1 MGKKYS
7 DFYSFKDHLIG
18 VSFNLILIILYGISL
33 FTVNLTAVNIVIFS
47 IVLIVQVGLAIYFKY
62 LHQDIVKKLVDSEK
76 NLMVSEKEMQHKTY
90 FDDITKLPNERY
102 LLHKIEENLHV
113 NSCHKAVLVFEIDRL
128 ASIKSSLGS
137 PYSDCLLSK
146 VAQRLQSQ
154 LSSQLIIGKLREDQ
168 FVILIDH
175 YQSHDDILK
184 FCKQLQEIMEVPF
197 EIQYSSLNNSL
208 NIGISFYPKDAESE
222 LDLLKFAQIAAY
234 EARNMQDHI
243 AFYEASMSDVRTAK
257 VTLEND
263 LFNALKNNEL
273 FLEYQPQVDTM
284 TGEVIS
290 MEALVRWQHPKRG
303 LISPGEFIP
312 VAEESGLI
320 NPIGKW
326 VLETACYQTKK
337 LQVHLGRPIQIA
349 VNLSLCQLFQGDFV
363 QTVQQ
368 ILEKTELP
376 PQSLQ
381 LELTE
386 SMTMNTDHLTPI
398 LHDLKSLGVTL
409 AVDDFGTGYSS
420 LSYLRDLPIDCLK
433 IDYSFVK
440 NIQQDTSS
448 EPIVDMIISMA
459 KHLKLK
465 VVAEGVEEITQF
477 NYLMKRECD
486 FIQGYLIS
494 KSIPFEQ
501 IFNNLWNLQ
510 HKVKKIINS
519 SPYNNTK

>member
-1 MGKKYS
+1 MNKKYS
-7 DFYSFKDHLIG
+7 DFYLLLNLVLIVLFG
-18 VSFNLILIILYGISL
+18 VSLI
-33 FTVNLTAVNIVIFS
+33 TVNLTAFNIVVFS
-47 IVLIVQVGLAIYFKY
+47 IVLIVQVGLAVYFKA
-62 LHQDIVKKLVDSEK
+62 LHQDIVKKVVDTEK
-76 NLMVSEKEMQHKTY
+76 NLMVSEEKMKHERY
-90 FDDITKLPNERY
+90 FDDITELPNERY
-102 LLHKIEENLHV
+102 LLNKIEENLHI
-113 NSCHKAVLVFEIDRL
+113 NSNDKAVLVFEIDRL

-137 PYSDCLLSK
+137 LYSDCLLRE
-146 VAQRLQSQ
+146 VAQRLQNQ
-154 LSSQLIIGKLREDQ
+154 LSDQLIIGKLRDDQ

-175 YQSHDDILK
+175 YESCDDIFE
-184 FCKQLQEIMEVPF
+184 FCKQLQKIMETPF
-197 EIQYSSLNNSL
+197 EIQYFSLNNSL

-222 LDLLKFAQIAAY
+222 LDLIKFAQIAAY
-234 EARNMQDHI
+234 EARNTQEHI
-243 AFYEASMSDVRTAK
+243 LFYEASMSDVRTSK

-273 FLEYQPQVDTM
+273 FLEYQPQVDTI
-284 TGEVIS
+284 TGEIIS
-290 MEALVRWQHPKRG
+290 MEALVRWRHPKRG

-337 LQVHLGRPIQIA
+337 LQDHLGRSVQIA
-349 VNLSLCQLFQGDFV
+349 VNISLCQLFQGDFV
-363 QTVQQ
+363 QTVKQ
-368 ILEKTELP
+368 ILEKTGLP

-398 LHDLKSLGVTL
+398 LYDLKSLGITL

-433 IDYSFVK
+433 IDCSFVK

-459 KHLKLK
+459 KHLNLK

-477 NYLMKRECD
+477 NYLMKSKCD
-486 FIQGYLIS
+486 FIQGYLFSRPIT
-494 KSIPFEQ
+494 IEQ
-501 IFNNLWNLQ
+501 IFDTLCNLQ
-510 HKVKKIINS
+510 HIAKEMIQSLHADFTLEDVRKS
-519 SPYNNTK
+519 L

>member
-1 MGKKYS
+1 MGKRYS
-7 DFYSFKDHLIG
+7 IFYLLL
-18 VSFNLILIILYGISL
+18 NLILIILFGVSL
-33 FTVNLTAVNIVIFS
+33 FTDNLTVVNIIIFS
-47 IVLIVQVGLAIYFKY
+47 IVLIVQVGLVNYFKV
-62 LHQDIVKKLVDSEK
+62 LHQDIAKKVVDTEK
-76 NLMVSEKEMQHKTY
+76 DLMATEEKIKHERY
-90 FDDITKLPNERY
+90 FDDITELPNERY
-102 LLHKIEENLHV
+102 LLAKIKENLHA
-113 NSCHKAVLVFEIDRL
+113 NSSDKAVLVFEIDRL
-128 ASIKSSLGS
+128 SSIKSFLGS
-137 PYSDCLLSK
+137 VYSDCLLRN
-146 VAQRLQSQ
+146 VAQRLQEQ
-154 LSSQLIIGKLREDQ
+154 LSDQLIIGKLRDDQ

-175 YQSHDDILK
+175 YENHDDILN
-184 FCKQLQEIMEVPF
+184 FCSQLQSIMETPF

-222 LDLLKFAQIAAY
+222 LDLIKFAQIAAY
-234 EARNMQDHI
+234 EARNTHEHI
-243 AFYEASMSDVRTAK
+243 LFYEESMSDVRTVK

-273 FLEYQPQVDTM
+273 FLVYQPQVNTM
-284 TGEVIS
+284 TGEISS

-326 VLETACYQTKK
+326 VLETACYETKK
-337 LQVHLGRPIQIA
+337 LQDHLGRSVKIA

-363 QTVQQ
+363 QTVKQ
-368 ILEKTELP
+368 ILEKTGLS

-433 IDYSFVK
+433 IDCSFVK
-440 NIQQDTSS
+440 NIQPDTSN

-459 KHLKLK
+459 KHLNLK

-477 NYLMKRECD
+477 NYLMKSKCD
-486 FIQGYLIS
+486 FIQGYLFSRPIT
-494 KSIPFEQ
+494 IEQ
-501 IFNNLWNLQ
+501 ISNTLCDVQRKTREMIQSLQ
-510 HKVKKIINS
+510 EQHTHEAVRKS
-519 SPYNNTK
+519 L

>member
-1 MGKKYS
+1 MEEKYS
-7 DFYSFKDHLIG
+7 GFYLFLNLVLIVLFG
-18 VSFNLILIILYGISL
+18 VSL
-33 FTVNLTAVNIVIFS
+33 FTIKLTTFNIVIFS
-47 IVLIVQVGLAIYFKY
+47 IVLIVQVGLAAYIKF
-62 LHQDIVKKLVDSEK
+62 LHQDIMKKLVDTEK
-76 NLMVSEKEMQHKTY
+76 NLMVSEREIKHKTY
-90 FDDITKLPNERY
+90 FDEITKLPNERY
-102 LLHKIEENLHV
+102 LLDKIEENLHV
-113 NSCHKAVLVFEIDRL
+113 NPYDKAVLVFEIDRL

-137 PYSDCLLSK
+137 VYSDCLLRK
-146 VAQRLQSQ
+146 VAQRLQDQ
-154 LSSQLIIGKLREDQ
+154 LSDQLIIGKLRDDQ

-175 YQSHDDILK
+175 YESRDDILK
-184 FCKQLQEIMEVPF
+184 FCKQLQKIMETPF
-197 EIQYSSLNNSL
+197 EIQYFSLNNSL

-222 LDLLKFAQIAAY
+222 LDLIKFAQIAAY
-234 EARNMQDHI
+234 EARNTQEHI
-243 AFYEASMSDVRTAK
+243 LFYETSMSDVRTER

-284 TGEVIS
+284 TGEIIS
-290 MEALVRWQHPKRG
+290 MEALVRWRHPKRG
-303 LISPGEFIP
+303 LVSPGEFIP

-337 LQVHLGRPIQIA
+337 LQDKIDRPIQIA

-368 ILEKTELP
+368 ILEKTELS

-398 LHDLKSLGVTL
+398 LHDLKSLGVSL

-433 IDYSFVK
+433 IDCSFVK
-440 NIQQDTSS
+440 NIQQDTSN

-459 KHLKLK
+459 KHLNLK

-477 NYLMKRECD
+477 NYLMKSKCD
-486 FIQGYLIS
+486 FIQGYLFSRPIS
-494 KSIPFEQ
+494 IEQ
-501 IFNNLWNLQ
+501 IFDTLCNLQ
-510 HKVKKIINS
+510 HIAKEMIQSLQEDLTHEAVRKS
-519 SPYNNTK
+519 L